1 MYIIIAGGGI
11 VGRSMTKELV
21 KKHDVVVIDTDQKI
35 CERIYSHYGA
45 ITINGNATKIETLKE
60 AGIEKCDI
68 ALGVMRYDSDNLA
81 FSLLASDFGAE
92 KILVRMRE
100 PEYKSAYKLAGAT
113 NIGSTT
119 DMLINRFLIDIEQ
132 PDIRRV
138 ASIGDGKA
146 EISIITIPEKAKCS
160 GKTISDIV
168 KNPDFPPDC
177 VIAGIFNQEE
187 NRLIIPR
194 GNREIYEN
202 NQVFLVASE
211 DNIKKAA
218 NFLMKK

>member
-11 VGRSMTKELV
+11 VGRSLTKMLV
-21 KKHDVVVIDTDQKI
+21 KKHDVVIIDTDQKI

-60 AGIEKCDI
+60 AGIDKCDI

-81 FSLLASDFGAE
+81 FSLLSNDQGVN

-119 DMLINRFLIDIEQ
+119 DMIVNRFLIDIEQ
-132 PDIRRV
+132 PDIRKV
-138 ASIGDGKA
+138 ASIGGGEA
-146 EISIITIPEKAKCS
+146 EISIVTIPPKAKCS
-160 GKTISDIV
+160 SKTISDIV
-168 KNPDFPPDC
+168 KNPGFPKDC

-194 GNREIYEN
+194 GNKKIYGD
-202 NQVFLVASE
+202 NQVFLVASKT
-211 DNIKKAA
+211 NIEKAA
-218 NFLMKK
+218 KFLMKT

>member
-11 VGRSMTKELV
+11 VGRSLTKRLV
-21 KKHDVVVIDTDQKI
+21 KKHDVVVIDKDQRI

-68 ALGVMRYDSDNLA
+68 ALAVMKHDSDNLA
-81 FSLLASDFGAE
+81 FSLLSNDQGVD

-119 DMLINRFLIDIEQ
+119 DMIVNKFYIDIEQ

-138 ASIGDGKA
+138 ASIGDGEA
-146 EISIITIPEKAKCS
+146 EISIITIPENAKYS
-160 GKTISDIV
+160 GKTVSEIV
-168 KNPDFPPDC
+168 KSQGFPKDC
-177 VIAGIFNQEE
+177 VIAGIFNQQE

-194 GNREIYEN
+194 GNKKVYGN
-202 NQVFLVASE
+202 NQVFLVASKN
-211 DNIKKAA
+211 NIEKAA
-218 NFLMKK
+218 RFLMKN